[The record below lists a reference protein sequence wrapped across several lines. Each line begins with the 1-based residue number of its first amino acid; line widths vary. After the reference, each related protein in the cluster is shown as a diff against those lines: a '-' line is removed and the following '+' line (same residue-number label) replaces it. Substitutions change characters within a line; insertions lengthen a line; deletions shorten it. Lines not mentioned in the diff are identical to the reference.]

1 MDVSKFNEKLNKLD
15 GQVHVIE
22 EVITPINGVYEAEL
36 IHDNVNL
43 TTLNVY
49 TGSKLTG
56 DKINTVSLSTPSLT
70 PWKTV
75 IKIFS
80 TISPLYISYETTGD
94 QVEAEDINRLQDAV
108 VDTQENLNSEIDR
121 AKGAEKV
128 LTDNLN
134 SEITRAKNAE
144 QILTNN
150 LANEVNR
157 STNAEKVLTD
167 NLNAEISRAK
177 SSENTITNNLNSEI
191 TRAKVAEETLADN
204 LDSEII
210 RAKNAEQ
217 TLTNNLASEVSR
229 AKSSE
234 GTLTDNLNAEITRAK
249 GAEQILT
256 DDLNSEVDRATQN
269 ENTLANN
276 LSSEIQRAIQSE
288 NSIKGDINAN
298 RANWNDAYNKRHIHN
313 NKSILDNLGEN
324 TGGELTFKG
333 SKIVSTTVN
342 GLTDDVNIAGGN
354 NITIS
359 KEGNTIVVSAAGG
372 QEKIV
377 TNTPITILS
386 TDWVLD
392 TTVTPNIYK
401 ATIQHNLN
409 DSNIIV
415 SVYNGSQVSELVGIR
430 INDLNTIILSNYEPI
445 DCRIVINSSGQPT
458 EVIDNLDSSESNKAL
473 SAKQGKIL
481 KDLISSVEGGILI
494 GDTLANA
501 QQISLFLKIIG

>member
-1 MDVSKFNEKLNKLD
+1 MDVSKFNEKLNKLAV
-15 GQVHVIE
+15 QAHVIE
-22 EVITPINGVYEAEL
+22 EIVNLTNGVYEGEL
-36 IHDNVNL
+36 IHDNVNIG
-43 TTLNVY
+43 TLNVY

-56 DKINTVSLSTPSLT
+56 DKISTYVPSTPSLT

-80 TISPLYISYETTGD
+80 TISPLYISYETAGD

-144 QILTNN
+144 QTLTNN

-157 STNAEKVLTD
+157 ATNAEKVLTD

-217 TLTNNLASEVSR
+217 
-229 AKSSE
+229 
-234 GTLTDNLNAEITRAK
+234 
-249 GAEQILT
+249 ILT
-256 DDLNSEVDRATQN
+256 GDLNNEINRATQN

-276 LSSEIQRAIQSE
+276 LSSEVQRATQSE

-298 RANWNDAYNKRHIHN
+298 RANWNDAYNKRHVHN

-324 TGGELTFKG
+324 IGGELTFKG

-342 GLTDDVNIAGGN
+342 GLTDDVTIEGGN
-354 NITIS
+354 NITIA
-359 KEGNTIVVSAAGG
+359 KQGNTIVVSAAGG

-377 TNTPITILS
+377 TNTPISILS

-392 TTVTPNIYK
+392 TTVNPNIYK

-415 SVYNGSQVSELVGIR
+415 SVYNGSQVSELVGIK

-445 DCRIVINSSGQPT
+445 ACKIVINSSGQPT
-458 EVIDNLDSSESNKAL
+458 EVIDNLDSSESTKAL

-481 KDLISSVEGGILI
+481 KDLINSVEGGIVI

-501 QQISLFLKIIG
+501 QPISLFLKVIG